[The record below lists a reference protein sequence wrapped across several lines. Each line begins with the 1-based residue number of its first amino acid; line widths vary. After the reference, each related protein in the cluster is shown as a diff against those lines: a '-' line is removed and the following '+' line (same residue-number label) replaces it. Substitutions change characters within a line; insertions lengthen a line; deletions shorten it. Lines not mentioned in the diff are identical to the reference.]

1 MKTRI
6 RTIGA
11 KGGAI
16 APAKA
21 FGRDQ
26 AMFELKAAEYANS
39 GVIITP
45 GFLRLEV
52 PLLGPTNQINFNV
65 LDSQSNKQPNE
76 NRLKFADTFTIL
88 GFAFYLGKTVKAGGA
103 GVRPTDGE
111 LALMSLHTFP
121 NPQVFTGG
129 AAANNLQAVYNSKL
143 SLRID
148 TTTFIDSTP
157 VREFYRVGTS
167 QQQAP
172 AANVPAVQAD
182 EWGLSLYGRKE
193 YTPSIELNGTANID
207 LGISL
212 PNSTDLAAGAVTYQ
226 ISAVLFAY
234 GFLNQGAADTQKR
247 LQQMMRSRG
256 VKGISAADI
265 GFTEFV

>member
-1 MKTRI
+1 MKI
-6 RTIGA
+6 RTINA
-11 KGGAI
+11 RGGAI

-26 AMFELKAAEYANS
+26 AMFQLKATEYANS

-65 LDSQSNKQPNE
+65 LDSQANRQVNE

-88 GFAFYLGKTVKAGGA
+88 SFAFYIGKTVKAGGA
-103 GVRPTDGE
+103 GVLPTNTE
-111 LALMSLHTFP
+111 SALMTLHSFP

-129 AAANNLQAVYNSKL
+129 AAAANLQALYNSKL

-148 TTTFIDSTP
+148 TTTFIDSAPT
-157 VREFYRVGTS
+157 REFYRVGTS
-167 QQQAP
+167 QQQTGAT
-172 AANVPAVQAD
+172 NVPAVQAD
-182 EWGLSLYGRKE
+182 EWGLSMYGRKE
-193 YTPSIELNGTANID
+193 FTPSIELNGTANID
-207 LGISL
+207 LSVSL
-212 PNSTDLAAGAVTYQ
+212 PTSVDLAAGANTYQ
-226 ISAVLFAY
+226 NTAVLFCL
-234 GFLNQGAADTQKR
+234 GFLNQGAADTQKK
-247 LQQMMRSRG
+247 LQQMLRSKG

-265 GFTEFV
+265 GFTDFM